1 MSIDLQTVFC
11 SGYQSSGPRSVVGK
25 LLSIVI
31 ACIGLPIFFLYICLV
46 GGFLARNLQ
55 SVYLRLSCCR
65 KSGEERLGN
74 VPAWMCGMIVM
85 VYLLL
90 GAAWVSQYHHVHFID
105 SFHYCF
111 SLLSTIGVTRLYTN
125 YSSEDILS
133 TIITS
138 LYILIGVALVAMCA
152 NLVKQDLTGFIESI
166 SKTDSAVSRGS

>member
-1 MSIDLQTVFC
+1 MFC
-11 SGYQSSGPRSVVGK
+11 PGYQSSGPRSVVGK

-55 SVYLRLSCCR
+55 SVYLRLSACR
-65 KSGEERLGN
+65 KTEENRGEERRGN
-74 VPAWMCGMIVM
+74 VPVWMCGMIVM

-111 SLLSTIGVTRLYTN
+111 SLLSTIGVTRLYNN

-152 NLVKQDLTGFIESI
+152 NLVKQDFTAFLESI
-166 SKTDSAVSRGS
+166 SRTDSTVSRGS